1 MCGENIVIL
10 VLIEEKSLRHVSMVA
25 EFLDDK
31 KPKKSLK
38 KVNLHCFKL
47 RRSCSISFYLS
58 IVGEIF
64 WFESERTVSKIRKRR
79 RKFLRC
85 AHLLLIVGTLN

>member
-10 VLIEEKSLRHVSMVA
+10 VLIEEKSLCHVSMVA
-25 EFLDDK
+25 EFLDDN

-38 KVNLHCFKL
+38 N
-47 RRSCSISFYLS
+47 LS

-64 WFESERTVSKIRKRR
+64 WFESERTVYKIRKRR

-85 AHLLLIVGTLN
+85 AHLLLMVGTLN

>member
-1 MCGENIVIL
+1 MIL
-10 VLIEEKSLRHVSMVA
+10 VLIEEKSLHHVSMVA
-25 EFLDDK
+25 EFLDDN

-38 KVNLHCFKL
+38 N
-47 RRSCSISFYLS
+47 LS
-58 IVGEIF
+58 IVGEIV

-85 AHLLLIVGTLN
+85 AHLLLMVGTLN

>member
-25 EFLDDK
+25 EFLDDN

-38 KVNLHCFKL
+38 KWIC
-47 RRSCSISFYLS
+47 
-58 IVGEIF
+58 
-64 WFESERTVSKIRKRR
+64 TVSNFVDLVQFHSICQLLA
-79 RKFLRC
+79 KFSGLNLKGPYLRLEKEEENFC
-85 AHLLLIVGTLN
+85 IVLTYFL